1 MHWLQP
7 LPQLGIT
14 ITGVSTTL
22 RLSFIKAWVGCHF
35 FQKTSP
41 DTFSQTMPSSTPQGE
56 YLKFY
61 LTLILLAWQ
70 GLVSYPLHLPKH
82 HKLFE
87 GRVYRIPDYT
97 HTPKHTR
104 SSYSTH
110 GCWMFWKVRM
120 AFVWIKKE
128 NHSVR
133 FQRQVRIQGEKFQR
147 QTISG
152 HQEKFSNRLC
162 SVTEDLD
169 SITGRVQAQAES
181 LPQLGRQMDSSTR
194 ENHCHSKIP
203 KF

>member
-1 MHWLQP
+1 
-7 LPQLGIT
+7 
-14 ITGVSTTL
+14 
-22 RLSFIKAWVGCHF
+22 
-35 FQKTSP
+35 
-41 DTFSQTMPSSTPQGE
+41 MPSSTPQGE

-61 LTLILLAWQ
+61 LTLILVAWQ
-70 GLVSYPLHLPKH
+70 GLVTYPLHLPRH

-133 FQRQVRIQGEKFQR
+133 FQRPSQDPREEVPGTDHFRPPGEV
-147 QTISG
+147 
-152 HQEKFSNRLC
+152 SNRLC

-169 SITGRVQAQAES
+169 SIIGRVQAQAES
-181 LPQLGRQMDSSTR
+181 LPQLGRQTDVSTR
-194 ENHCHSKIP
+194 ENRCHSKIL